1 MSTFEKC
8 LIGIGVRNCCA
19 WLDSCQY
26 HTIRIISCEKNVVSL
41 ICIVGAYE

>member
-8 LIGIGVRNCCA
+8 LIGIVVRNCCA

-26 HTIRIISCEKNVVSL
+26 RTIHIISCEKSVVSL
-41 ICIVGAYE
+41 IRIVGAYE